1 MEDATRAR
9 PLAVLR
15 ALIDAVDRDV
25 LQLLGRRMALVAE
38 VAETKRNT
46 GQRIRDFVRER
57 QVLDDRCERAAGLGL
72 SPGVIE
78 SMWRLVLW
86 ASRDKQAA
94 LRAEIPHDVEPKT
107 VAIVGGHGGMGRLM
121 ARTFGDLG
129 HAVMIAD
136 LDTDLT
142 GVEAAKHADVV
153 VVSVPI
159 EVTEDVIREIGPHV
173 RQDALLMDVTSV
185 KQGPLEAMLAAT
197 EKSGASVVG
206 THPMFGPSVHSLQG
220 QRVVLCSG
228 RGEAWERWLRKQL
241 LARGLDVTDARAEQ
255 HDRAMAVV
263 QVLNHFQ
270 TQVMGL
276 TLARLGV
283 PVEDSLKFA
292 SPAYLMELYVAGRHF
307 VQSPALYGPI
317 EMRNPRTAEVTAA
330 FQSSAAELAQI
341 LEAKDQEAFAA
352 VFDEVRA
359 YYGEDFGREAAEQSS
374 FLIDRLVERS

>member
-1 MEDATRAR
+1 MDDAIRAR

-15 ALIDAVDRDV
+15 ALIDTVDRDV

-46 GQRIRDFVRER
+46 GKRIRDFVCER
-57 QVLDDRCERAAGLGL
+57 QILDDRRERATGLGL
-72 SPGVIE
+72 SAGVIE

-86 ASRDKQAA
+86 ASRDSQAA
-94 LRAEIPHDVEPKT
+94 LRAEIPHDVEPVT
-107 VAIVGGHGGMGRLM
+107 VAIIGGAGGMGRLM

-142 GVEAAKHADVV
+142 PIEAARHAEVV
-153 VVSVPI
+153 VISVPI

-173 RQDALLMDVTSV
+173 RPEALLMDVTSV
-185 KQGPLEAMLAAT
+185 KEGPLRAMMEST
-197 EKSGASVVG
+197 SASVIG
-206 THPMFGPSVHSLQG
+206 THPMFGPNVHSLQG

-228 RGEAWERWLRKQL
+228 RGEEWEAWLRRNL
-241 LARGLDVTDARAEQ
+241 LARGLEVTDSDAAA
-255 HDRAMAVV
+255 HDKAMGVV

-283 PVEDSLKFA
+283 PVQESLRFA

-307 VQSPALYGPI
+307 VQSPGLYGPI
-317 EMRNPRTAEVTAA
+317 EMRNPRTPEVTKA
-330 FQSSAAELAQI
+330 FQDSAAELAGI
-341 LEAKDQEAFAA
+341 LAEKDQGAFDRI
-352 VFDEVRA
+352 FEEVRA
-359 YYGEDFGREAAEQSS
+359 YYGEEFGREAAEQSS

>member
-1 MEDATRAR
+1 MDDANRAR

-15 ALIDAVDRDV
+15 ALIDAVDRDM

-38 VAETKRNT
+38 VAESKRST
-46 GQRIRDFVRER
+46 GKRIRDFARER
-57 QVLDDRCERAAGLGL
+57 QVLDDRRERAIHLGL
-72 SPGVIE
+72 SAGVIE

-94 LRAEIPHDVEPKT
+94 LRAEVPHDVEPVT
-107 VAIVGGHGGMGRLM
+107 VAIIGGNGGMGRLM
-121 ARTFGDLG
+121 ARTFADLG
-129 HAVMIAD
+129 HAVMVAD
-136 LDTDLT
+136 LDTELT
-142 GVEAAKHADVV
+142 AQEAARHADVV
-153 VVSVPI
+153 VISVPI
-159 EVTEDVIREIGPHV
+159 AVTQEVIRAVGPHV
-173 RQDALLMDVTSV
+173 RPESLMIDVTSV
-185 KQGPLEAMLAAT
+185 KEAPLRAMLEST
-197 EKSGASVVG
+197 EASVVG
-206 THPMFGPSVHSLQG
+206 THPMFGPNVHSLQG

-228 RGEAWERWLRKQL
+228 RGDRWEAWLRRMF
-241 LARGLDVTDARAEQ
+241 LARGLEITDATPEQ
-255 HDRAMAVV
+255 HDKAMGVV

-283 PVEDSLKFA
+283 PVEESLRFA

-307 VQSPALYGPI
+307 VQSPGLYGPI

-330 FQSSAAELAQI
+330 FRASATELADI
-341 LEAKDQEAFAA
+341 LDAKDQDAFDA

-359 YYGEDFGREAAEQSS
+359 YYGEKFGREAAEQSS